1 LNFSFSQEVTIRDS
15 VFEKKLKMIR
25 LLTDTQQYSEAMREL
40 NAMEGSVA
48 IKKSVSN
55 EVEYR
60 LMIARV
66 LRLSGDH
73 DAAMQQLNSLPDLNK
88 NKKLKLKVDFRKAAL
103 YTENPKY
110 SMEERVEIVYPII
123 ERSIATAKELNLLD
137 DLASFYNL
145 KATMHR
151 DECAYI
157 ERNCKEN
164 KKLAMEFYKKSMKL
178 FLVIKDTV
186 NYHNVLNGLFRLSME
201 EKTADMDSLK
211 KLVDKFTKTSVYAPN
226 NITSHNLLGGY
237 YLHIKKDSV
246 KYLSQIVMSKDES
259 LQMIHK
265 NADNTVNKMKVL
277 YKFDSLNVAIFHNK
291 NMLTQKDILIQEKS
305 KSIYQN
311 IVFSIILGVLILIL
325 IALFL
330 NQRRLGERKKIV
342 NKELEKSNRNYQL
355 LIKESNHRIK
365 NNLQMILSI
374 IALDME
380 NGKGK
385 NKQALYNI
393 SAKIATITALHRI
406 LNFEEHNQ
414 KVELRTYFGDI
425 IEYYINLSGS
435 EISFSTDFANV
446 KIPSERIIYFGLI
459 LNELISNTIQH
470 RSTKEDVVIQVLK
483 SEESNIFIYRDSS
496 NFEEFV
502 KKNGIT
508 LIEDL
513 ISRFGGDDLSFNS
526 KTGEYKFYF
535 DE

>member
-1 LNFSFSQEVTIRDS
+1 
-15 VFEKKLKMIR
+15 
-25 LLTDTQQYSEAMREL
+25 
-40 NAMEGSVA
+40 
-48 IKKSVSN
+48 
-55 EVEYR
+55 
-60 LMIARV
+60 
-66 LRLSGDH
+66 
-73 DAAMQQLNSLPDLNK
+73 
-88 NKKLKLKVDFRKAAL
+88 
-103 YTENPKY
+103 
-110 SMEERVEIVYPII
+110 
-123 ERSIATAKELNLLD
+123 
-137 DLASFYNL
+137 
-145 KATMHR
+145 
-151 DECAYI
+151 
-157 ERNCKEN
+157 
-164 KKLAMEFYKKSMKL
+164 
-178 FLVIKDTV
+178 
-186 NYHNVLNGLFRLSME
+186 
-201 EKTADMDSLK
+201 
-211 KLVDKFTKTSVYAPN
+211 
-226 NITSHNLLGGY
+226 
-237 YLHIKKDSV
+237 
-246 KYLSQIVMSKDES
+246 MSKDES